1 MADQETPTDR
11 NGPPGDRHGTR
22 LIGWTLALLA
32 AVVVFAVLFSERSQA
47 TAYLPWLL
55 IAACP
60 LLHLF
65 MHRHHDHGPR
75 GSRDRFD
82 HDMHSVNDRVDSD

>member
-1 MADQETPTDR
+1 MGAQVAPTDR
-11 NGPPGDRHGTR
+11 NRDAGDKHPTR

-32 AVVVFAVLFSERSQA
+32 VVVVFAVLFSERSLA

-65 MHRHHDHGPR
+65 MHRHHDRGPR
-75 GSRDRFD
+75 GNRDRSD